1 MSSNG
6 IIEHRKDYFY
16 IEFREEYLIICMNC
30 KYKKPVK
37 EGTKSKAS
45 PHCKTL
51 ILAILERWTDTKRKK
66 GEPLAIYMT
75 YPQWVDEMHGLFGR
89 NVIIDSLDELIGE
102 GLVFREAHRMYGKD
116 TYKYSLNSQELNRR
130 IKLLP
135 PGNAFTSKR
144 DETSEAFTNKPDTF
158 TNKPDT
164 RLQVNE
170 DAFTSGRN
178 IESNT
183 DSNNIDSERK
193 NDEPQQSAITLAGE
207 DSFSH
212 SLDSSSQSSQDTKS
226 EVVLNE
232 RQQRIF
238 DFAKKD
244 IFKAKIPEI
253 TEKIKSV
260 CDELVD
266 HIETQEQFD
275 SLVAVVRKRFPK
287 GAIHLKNLT
296 NANVLNEWSQTQAQ
310 CTPDAN
316 ETPMSDNDFA
326 VTDDELAEDIKK
338 TVHFYGTDDRF
349 EECLANILDFK
360 RKAGLSNYKVC
371 DMIANASI
379 GVQREH
385 GIDVFMEKLQGSLYW

>member
-1 MSSNG
+1 MSNNG

-16 IEFREEYLIICMNC
+16 IEFREEYLIICTNC

-37 EGTKSKAS
+37 EGAKCKAS
-45 PHCKTL
+45 PHCKAL
-51 ILAILERWTDTKRKK
+51 ILAILERWTDTKRKR

-116 TYKYSLNSQELNRR
+116 TYKYSLNYQELNRR

-135 PGNAFTSKR
+135 QGKAFTSKR
-144 DETSEAFTNKPDTF
+144 DEASETFTNKPDAFTNKPDTS
-158 TNKPDT
+158 
-164 RLQVNE
+164 LQVNE

-183 DSNNIDSERK
+183 DSGNIDSERK
-193 NDEPQQSAITLAGE
+193 NDEPQQSATISTGE

-212 SLDSSSQSSQDTKS
+212 SLDSSSSSSQETKP

-244 IFKAKIPEI
+244 VFKAKTPKI
-253 TEKIKSV
+253 TEKIKSE
-260 CDELVD
+260 CDELADYV
-266 HIETQEQFD
+266 ETQEQFD
-275 SLVAVVRKRFPK
+275 SLVAVVRSRFPK

-296 NANVLNEWSQTQAQ
+296 NANVLNEWSQIQAQ
-310 CTPDAN
+310 HSSVTN
-316 ETPMSDNDFA
+316 EPPVPDNDFA
-326 VTDDELAEDIKK
+326 VTDEDLLEDIKK
-338 TVHFYGTDDRF
+338 TVHFYGADDRF
-349 EECLANILDFK
+349 EECLENIMDFK

-379 GVQREH
+379 GVQRDQ
-385 GIDVFMEKLQGSLYW
+385 GIDAFLEKLQYSLYW